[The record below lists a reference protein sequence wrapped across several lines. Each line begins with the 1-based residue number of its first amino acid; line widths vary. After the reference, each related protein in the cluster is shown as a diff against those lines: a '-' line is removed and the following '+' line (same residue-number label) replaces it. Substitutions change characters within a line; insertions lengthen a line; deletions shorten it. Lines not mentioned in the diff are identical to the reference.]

1 MLIEVLDPTL
11 ATIVLAVVVG
21 VVVDEVVI
29 LLVLPPLPLITD
41 VVNEFVRDEVVNP
54 PVGAYGVDEGSLSR
68 GTSCS

>member
-11 ATIVLAVVVG
+11 ATIVLADVVG

-29 LLVLPPLPLITD
+29 PLVPPPITD

-54 PVGAYGVDEGSLSR
+54 PVGAYG
-68 GTSCS
+68 